1 MKYGRN
7 SSLQRQRN
15 HQRWRKLLLVV
26 TAILVLTGSTGCMTT
41 EVQPKQEDIY
51 TQVLLNMIPE
61 LPKVPD
67 FPVLSWS
74 YSDGL
79 YSISEEDVDRL
90 LDYGEN
96 RIPRFRWELEQYSKS
111 LGIILGHLSGE

>member
-1 MKYGRN
+1 M
-7 SSLQRQRN
+7 
-15 HQRWRKLLLVV
+15 V

>member
-1 MKYGRN
+1 
-7 SSLQRQRN
+7 
-15 HQRWRKLLLVV
+15 VA
-26 TAILVLTGSTGCMTT
+26 TAILVLIGSTGCTTT
-41 EVQPKQEDIY
+41 EVQPKQEDSY
-51 TQVLLNMIPE
+51 TQVLLSMIPE

-111 LGIILGHLSGE
+111 LETILGHLSGR